1 MSEMELGFAAGVV
14 ALTGFAIGFSAWKRR
29 PSRAQRDAQKFELSR
44 RAFHRER
51 ERVEAKF
58 VELASSGGKPRGLRW
73 KDCEFEDGVAY
84 ARDRKTGELCAFVAV
99 TVSFEAIEGGGMED
113 VEAVGNLRAA
123 TAVFR
128 NKDHRWT
135 TDGRVIFNL
144 KPVQAIAHFQD
155 SLVLVGEES

>member
-1 MSEMELGFAAGVV
+1 MSELELWFAAIVI
-14 ALTGFAIGFSAWKRR
+14 ALAGLTVGFTAWKRR
-29 PSRAQRDAQKFELSR
+29 PTRAMRDAQRFELLR
-44 RAFHRER
+44 RSFHRER

-58 VELASSGGKPRGLRW
+58 VELAAASGKPRGLRW
-73 KDCEFEDGVAY
+73 KDCDFEDGVAY
-84 ARDRKTGELCAFVAV
+84 ARDRKSGELCAFVAV

-128 NKDHRWT
+128 HKDQHWT

-144 KPVQAIAHFQD
+144 KPAQAIAHFQD
-155 SLVLVGEES
+155 ILVLVGEED

>member
-1 MSEMELGFAAGVV
+1 MGWLIAGGVLMGLV
-14 ALTGFAIGFSAWKRR
+14 LLAIIFRQPLLKSWREAEET
-29 PSRAQRDAQKFELSR
+29 RARQEWEKHREQLQRDYFELAR
-44 RAFHRER
+44 RQ
-51 ERVEAKF
+51 
-58 VELASSGGKPRGLRW
+58 GKPRGLRW

-84 ARDRKTGELCAFVAV
+84 ARDRKSGELCAFVAV

-128 NKDHRWT
+128 HKDHHWT

-155 SLVLVGEES
+155 SLVLVGEEG

>member
-1 MSEMELGFAAGVV
+1 MSDSELWIAAFVV
-14 ALTGFAIGFSAWKRR
+14 GSAGLAVGYTAWKRR
-29 PSRAQRDAQKFELSR
+29 PTRAQREAQNFEVLR

-73 KDCEFEDGVAY
+73 KDCDFEDGVAY
-84 ARDRKTGELCAFVAV
+84 ARDRKSGELCAFVAV

-128 NKDHRWT
+128 HKDRHWT

-155 SLVLVGEES
+155 SLVLVGEEV